1 MNDLELL
8 KDVPGH
14 LDPPDAVTRDRIRAS
29 MEARISAGRRRRR
42 RPTVRGGL
50 VAIAAVLCVGVAA
63 AAVMHRWT
71 DRNPVGI
78 PLRSPDADSNFGGEI
93 SDPNGAITSAD
104 QLASVVTEF
113 GPSIRLPEGGSFD
126 EWQRHIDG
134 HLSAGQEFARSEVA
148 LDMVLVS
155 QCQWAQ
161 RWLDA
166 TAGGAQTQAAQ
177 ATTVLGGV
185 NDWLRG
191 AGLDDN
197 GQMAG
202 LLQQMGAGD
211 GSGIQLWE
219 NGRCAYMGA
228 WGATTAVQD
237 GKATGD
243 LTPAIAATRS
253 YLSGGGDPAAFDP
266 TAAGHVDP
274 NVFWTWGHMQPVPAE
289 PGAIFIAPSDGTGV
303 TLVSVSESGTQ
314 FCAVVT
320 GDDVIRGTT
329 TADLSVVPDGDG
341 AAPATPGPL
350 TCTPGGW

>member
-29 MEARISAGRRRRR
+29 MDARISAGRRRRR
-42 RPTVRGGL
+42 LTVRGGL
-50 VAIAAVLCVGVAA
+50 VAIAAVICIGVAA
-63 AAVMHRWT
+63 AAVTHRWT

-78 PLRSPDADSNFGGEI
+78 PVQSPGPGDVI
-93 SDPNGAITSAD
+93 SDPGGEVTTPAD
-104 QLASVVTEF
+104 LQATVREF
-113 GPSIRLPEGGSFD
+113 SPSIRLPDGGAFD
-126 EWQRHIDG
+126 QWREHVGTRISTEQP
-134 HLSAGQEFARSEVA
+134 LFRSEVA

-177 ATTVLGGV
+177 AATVLGGV
-185 NDWLRG
+185 NDWLQG

-202 LLQQMGAGD
+202 LLQQMGARD

-219 NGRCAYMGA
+219 NERCASTGA

-237 GKATGD
+237 AKATGD

-274 NVFWTWGHMQPVPAE
+274 NVFWTWGHTQPVPAE
-289 PGAIFIAPSDGTGV
+289 PGAIFIASSDGTGV

-329 TADLSVVPDGDG
+329 TADLSVVPGGDG
-341 AAPATPGPL
+341 AVLATPGPI